1 MYYDG
6 RYLCIWKL
14 LDNLFQAN
22 VPIAFLVTTDLGV
35 EGSWMDNVV
44 GHCS

>member
-6 RYLCIWKL
+6 RCLGIWKL

-22 VPIAFLVTTDLGV
+22 VTLAFLVTTDLVV
-35 EGSWMDNVV
+35 EGSWMNNVV